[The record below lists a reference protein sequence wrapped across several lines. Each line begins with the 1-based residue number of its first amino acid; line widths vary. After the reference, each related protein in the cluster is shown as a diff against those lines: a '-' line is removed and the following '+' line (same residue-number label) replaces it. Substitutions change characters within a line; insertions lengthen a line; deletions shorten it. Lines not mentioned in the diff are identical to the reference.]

1 MTSNKSVTIR
11 KLDHEARQI
20 KPIKELEAISSK
32 SFIHRALICAS
43 LAKGRSTIYYRGL
56 SEDIIAT
63 IGALEAFGA
72 RISIDKDY
80 ICLEPIP
87 SNRIATY
94 ENLVKESDTKSLD
107 SVHGFKLVNC
117 GESGSTLRMLLPIA
131 TRLSDDYIFTG
142 KEGLMARPIGDLT
155 RVLRENGSDL
165 SSDRLPIKIRNKPR
179 LIKNN
184 KSISKFKIRGDVSSQ
199 YISGLLLA
207 GPLMHGD
214 TRVDVLDKI
223 ESKPYIDLTKDVMNL
238 FGVEVEEFDINLKD
252 DIDKETME
260 ARTGIVKSYKLKS
273 GQFYKPCSIRAEAD
287 WSNSCFFLALGA
299 LYGEIRL
306 LNLDMTS
313 SQGDK
318 RIIEVLKGYGASL
331 LIKDSY
337 IEVRPGKRR
346 AINLDISDT
355 PDMLPILAILA
366 IFAEG
371 QSSFNGIERLRI
383 KESDRVESVIRMVE
397 DLGAKAW
404 LEDNKLIVSG
414 EERIEKTIYRVNSF
428 NDHRIVM
435 AASIGGS
442 LLGGDLII
450 EGAEA
455 VNKSYPDF
463 FKDLKK
469 IGFEV
474 RWCSDD
480 LDIGKQD

>member
-20 KPIKELEAISSK
+20 KPIKELGAISSK
-32 SFIHRALICAS
+32 SFLHRALICAS
-43 LAKGRSTIYYRGL
+43 LAKGRSIIYYRGL

-63 IGALEAFGA
+63 IGALGAFGA

-80 ICLEPIP
+80 ISLEPIP
-87 SNRIATY
+87 SNCIATY

-117 GESGSTLRMLLPIA
+117 GESGSTLRMLLPMA

-165 SSDRLPIKIRNKPR
+165 SSDRLPIKIRNKSG
-179 LIKNN
+179 LIKIKNN
-184 KSISKFKIRGDVSSQ
+184 KSMSKFQIRGDVSSQ

-260 ARTGIVKSYKLKS
+260 ARTRIVKSYKLKS
-273 GQFYKPCSIRAEAD
+273 GQFYKPCCIRAEAD

-299 LYGEIRL
+299 LFREIRL

-318 RIIEVLKGYGASL
+318 RIIEILKWYGAGL

-371 QSSFNGIERLRI
+371 QSSFTGIERLRI
-383 KESDRVESVIRMVE
+383 KESDRIESVIRMVE

-404 LEDNKLIVSG
+404 QENNKLIVSG
-414 EERIEKTIYRVNSF
+414 EERTEKTSYRINSF

-469 IGFEV
+469 FGFEV
-474 RWCSDD
+474 RWC
-480 LDIGKQD
+480 

>member
-32 SFIHRALICAS
+32 SFIHRALIRAS

-273 GQFYKPCSIRAEAD
+273 GQFYKPCSIIAEAD

-306 LNLDMTS
+306 LNLDMAS

-318 RIIEVLKGYGASL
+318 RIIEVLKGYGAGL